1 MKKKGLL
8 LGLATCMATALS
20 AQTYTEVK
28 TSLNDLPGII
38 PGEYTSDGKTML
50 YITEYD
56 DAGSYTAHFYDQDFK
71 EIKTVDLNLPVN
83 KSYDMVKARESEIR
97 RTHEDEWPYTIYGDT
112 TIIIS
117 REEMIEYLTQRV
129 DTVYED
135 KNGILWFV
143 NRFYYEYHNGEYY
156 TYTSYPEYGYY
167 LTVDNKVFEFSYSYN
182 RFYDG
187 EWKQEMKIENNYS
200 SGINHPQDLYICS
213 VANGIAIEY
222 RADWTQC
229 LFNNDAKMEYFYI
242 TEEPKVAYSHEYD
255 RDNDSIVD
263 SIATHYSYYPTKI
276 ELKQEDG
283 TVLFTHNMSM
293 EDTYDIYPYFFR
305 LDERDYLIIEEYHTD
320 QINSRST
327 TYTIYAV
334 DKNASSIAEVN
345 SIKGL
350 RAWPNPAEKNG
361 TLTMELPAS
370 QNENMERDI
379 RVTSMDGRLMWQQRV
394 SSGSGSVQIPLRGMN
409 SGIYNFTLTEGGRV
423 IENSK
428 IIVK

>member
-8 LGLATCMATALS
+8 LGLVTCMATALS
-20 AQTYTEVK
+20 AQTYTVK
-28 TSLNDLPGII
+28 TSLNDLPDVI
-38 PGEYTSDGKTML
+38 PGEYTNDGKTML
-50 YITEYD
+50 YLTEYD
-56 DAGSYTAHFYDQDFK
+56 DAGSYSAHFYDQDFK
-71 EIKTVDLNLPVN
+71 EIKTVDLNLSVN
-83 KSYDMVKARESEIR
+83 KEYSMVKARELGEIKR
-97 RTHEDEWPYTIYGDT
+97 AYEHERLFNDYVV
-112 TIIIS
+112 S
-117 REEMIEYLTQRV
+117 REEMIKYLTQET
-129 DTVYED
+129 DTVYVD
-135 KNGILWFV
+135 NDGIMWFV
-143 NRFYYEYHNGEYY
+143 ESFYDEYY
-156 TYTSYPEYGYY
+156 NGKYYIYTSYPEYGYY

-187 EWKQEMKIENNYS
+187 EWKQEMKIENSYS
-200 SGINHPQDLYICS
+200 HINTPQYLYICG
-213 VANGIAIEY
+213 VANGIAIDY
-222 RADWTQC
+222 DTHWTQC

-242 TEEPKVAYSHEYD
+242 TEEPKVAYSYEYD

-283 TVLFTHNMSM
+283 TVLFTHNKSM

-305 LDERDYLIIEEYHTD
+305 LDERDYLIIKEYYTD
-320 QINSRST
+320 QINSSST

-334 DKNASSIAEVN
+334 DKSASSIAEVN

-361 TLTMELPAS
+361 TLTMELPES

-394 SSGSGSVQIPLRGMN
+394 PSGNGSVQIPLRGMN

-423 IENSK
+423 IENSR

>member
-1 MKKKGLL
+1 MKKKELL
-8 LGLATCMATALS
+8 LGLVTCMATALS
-20 AQTYTEVK
+20 AQTYTVK
-28 TSLNDLPGII
+28 TSLNELPRII

-50 YITEYD
+50 YITEFD
-56 DAGSYTAHFYDQDFK
+56 DAGSYSAHFYDQDFK

-97 RTHEDEWPYTIYGDT
+97 RTYEDERPYTIYGNT
-112 TIIIS
+112 GIITS
-117 REEMIEYLTQRV
+117 REEMIEYLTQGA

-135 KNGILWFV
+135 KDGIMWFV
-143 NRFYYEYHNGEYY
+143 ESFYDEYHNGKYY

-167 LTVDNKVFEFSYSYN
+167 LTVDNKVFEFSYSYD

-187 EWKQEMKIENNYS
+187 EWKQEMKIDDNYS
-200 SGINHPQDLYICS
+200 SAVNTPQYLYICG
-213 VANGIAIEY
+213 VANGIAIDY
-222 RADWTQC
+222 RCDWTQC
-229 LFNNDAKMEYFYI
+229 LFNNDAKMEYFHI
-242 TEEPKVAYSHEYD
+242 TVEPMADYYREID

-263 SIATHYSYYPTKI
+263 SIATHYSYYPTKL

-283 TVLFTHNMSM
+283 TVLFTHNKSI
-293 EDTYDIYPYFFR
+293 EDTYEIYPYFFR
-305 LDERDYLIIEEYHTD
+305 LDDRDYLIIEEYSD
-320 QINSRST
+320 PYGYRYT
-327 TYTIYAV
+327 TYTIYAI
-334 DKNASSIAEVN
+334 DKNASTIAEVN

-361 TLTMELPAS
+361 TLTMELPES

-423 IENSK
+423 IENSR

>member
-20 AQTYTEVK
+20 AQIYTVK
-28 TSLNDLPGII
+28 TSLNELPRII

-50 YITEYD
+50 YITEFD
-56 DAGSYTAHFYDQDFK
+56 DAGSYSVHFYDQDFK

-97 RTHEDEWPYTIYGDT
+97 RTYEDERPYTIYGNT
-112 TIIIS
+112 GIITS

-135 KNGILWFV
+135 KDGIMWFV
-143 NRFYYEYHNGEYY
+143 ESFYDEYQYHNGKYY

-167 LTVDNKVFEFSYSYN
+167 LTVDNKVFEFSYSYD

-187 EWKQEMKIENNYS
+187 EWKQEMKIENYS
-200 SGINHPQDLYICS
+200 SVSLPSRMEICG
-213 VANGIAIEY
+213 VANGIPIDY
-222 RADWTQC
+222 SCDWTQC

-242 TEEPKVAYSHEYD
+242 TEEPKATGSYEYD
-255 RDNDSIVD
+255 RDNDGIVD
-263 SIATHYSYYPTKI
+263 SIATRYSYYPTKI

-283 TVLFTHNMSM
+283 TVLFTHNKSM
-293 EDTYDIYPYFFR
+293 EGTQGIYPYFFR
-305 LDERDYLIIEEYHTD
+305 LDERDYLIIREYELYSSS
-320 QINSRST
+320 I
-327 TYTIYAV
+327 TYTFYAV

-361 TLTMELPAS
+361 TLTMELPES

-423 IENSK
+423 IENSR